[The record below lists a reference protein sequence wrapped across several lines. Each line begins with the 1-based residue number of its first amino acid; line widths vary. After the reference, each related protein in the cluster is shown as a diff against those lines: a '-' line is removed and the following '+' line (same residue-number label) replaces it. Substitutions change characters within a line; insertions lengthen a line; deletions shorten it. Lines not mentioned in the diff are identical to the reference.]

1 MPKATVIV
9 TTFNRLQH
17 LKFTLSGLNRQTEP
31 DFNVIIADDGSTPET
46 KEYLE
51 SLKGRTPFEF
61 QHIWHEHTE
70 FRKSVILN
78 KAIAKAN
85 SEHDII
91 IFCDGDCIVRKDYV
105 AQHLESLKPGNYQVG
120 RSVQLSAE
128 YSEKI
133 ENFSLELEKLES
145 ISIAGYYPI
154 IQENKC
160 LMAAHVN
167 IEKDKIGY
175 LMSAINP
182 NSLQGSNFSTY
193 KRDLVKIN
201 GFNEE
206 YIGYGYEDLDI
217 GYRLQNIGI
226 KPINLM
232 QKALNFHFNHPVTI
246 DNQEKYTANHLRAIT
261 VLTKGTKDCAIGLK
275 QYIK

>member
-9 TTFNRLQH
+9 TTYNRLQH
-17 LKFTLSGLNRQTEP
+17 LKFTLSGLTRQTEP
-31 DFNVIIADDGSTPET
+31 DFDVIIADDGSDPET
-46 KEYLE
+46 KDYLG
-51 SLKGRTPFEF
+51 SLVGKTPFEI
-61 QHIWHEHTE
+61 QHVWHEHSE

-85 SEHDII
+85 NENDVI
-91 IFCDGDCIVRKDYV
+91 IFCDGDCIVRKEYV
-105 AQHLESLKPGNYQVG
+105 AQHLEALKTGHYQVG
-120 RSVQLSAE
+120 RSVQLSEE
-128 YSEKI
+128 YSKKI

-167 IEKDKIGY
+167 IEKEKIGY

-182 NSLQGSNFSTY
+182 NSLQGSNFSVY

-206 YIGYGYEDLDI
+206 YIGYGFEDLDL

-232 QKALNFHFNHPVTI
+232 QKGLNFHFNHPVTV
-246 DNQEKYTANHLRAIT
+246 DNQEKYMANHLRAIS
-261 VLTKGTKDCAIGLK
+261 VLTKGTKDCQKGLK
-275 QYIK
+275 QYTK